1 MEISL
6 IATIIGLMIAAI
18 GVGVTIVVLVIR
30 GSYKVGENTG
40 QVIAASE
47 AVNVLRSETREDN
60 RELRADMAAGHERLR
75 AELAAG
81 HERLRAE
88 LAAGHAQLRAELA
101 AGHEQLRAEIQHTR
115 AEAKQD
121 KEELRAEIKQA
132 RAEAK
137 QDKEEL
143 RAEINQARAEARD
156 ENRQLRAEMNA
167 GFEKLV
173 NAIDAMRVEIQQTNQ
188 MVVALANHTHDT
200 DGRTVFAVPS
210 PPNR

>member
-40 QVIAASE
+40 QVIAANE
-47 AVNVLRSETREDN
+47 AVKVLRSETREDN

-75 AELAAG
+75 E
-81 HERLRAE
+81 
-88 LAAGHAQLRAELA
+88 
-101 AGHEQLRAEIQHTR
+101 EIQ
-115 AEAKQD
+115 
-121 KEELRAEIKQA
+121 QA

-143 RAEINQARAEARD
+143 RVEIRQARAEARQD
-156 ENRQLRAEMNA
+156 NQQLRVEMNA
-167 GFEKLV
+167 GFEKLA

-188 MVVALANHTHDT
+188 MVAALANHTHDT